1 MTTTLREYPEV
12 EQGSEEWHTQRRG
25 LVTASV
31 VGQLLSVGYLGAEA
45 HGCPDCGAEPYDP
58 CRSKVKPKGFDRGP
72 IIKTYHTARTDEA
85 LSHRDD
91 RHLLIEPANTDTARN
106 LTTLLVAERITGF
119 TEPTRMTDDM
129 WRGVED
135 EPRAVDVYSEH
146 YAPVDS
152 MGFMVREGD
161 GWKVGYSPD
170 GLVGNDGLVE
180 VKSRRQKTQ
189 LTTILSGEIPAANMA
204 QLQCGLLVS
213 GRKWVDYI
221 SYSGGMH
228 LWVKRIT
235 PDDRWFHAIIQA
247 AIAFEQTAGQMV
259 AAYFEATKG
268 LPMTERVVEQEM
280 SL

>member
-1 MTTTLREYPEV
+1 VKPTTLRQFPDV
-12 EQGSEEWHTQRRG
+12 EQGSDEWHDQRRG

-58 CRSKVKPKGFDRGP
+58 CLSKAKRSEPAP
-72 IIKTYHTARTDEA
+72 IKTHHTARADLA
-85 LSHRDD
+85 ASRRDD
-91 RHLLIEPANTDTARN
+91 RHLLIEPADNDTARN
-106 LTTLLVAERITGF
+106 LTTLLVAERITGY

-135 EPRAVDVYSEH
+135 EPRAIDVYSEH
-146 YAPVDS
+146 YAPVER

-170 GLVGNDGLVE
+170 GLVGDDGLVE

-189 LTTILSGEIPAANMA
+189 LTTILTGEIPAANMA
-204 QLQCGLLVS
+204 QLQAGLLVS
-213 GRKWVDYI
+213 GRKWIDYI

-228 LWVKRIT
+228 LWRKRVA

-247 AIAFEQTAGQMV
+247 AKSFEQVAAEMV
-259 AAYFEATKG
+259 AAYTDATEG
-268 LPMTERVVEQEM
+268 LPMTERVVEPEM